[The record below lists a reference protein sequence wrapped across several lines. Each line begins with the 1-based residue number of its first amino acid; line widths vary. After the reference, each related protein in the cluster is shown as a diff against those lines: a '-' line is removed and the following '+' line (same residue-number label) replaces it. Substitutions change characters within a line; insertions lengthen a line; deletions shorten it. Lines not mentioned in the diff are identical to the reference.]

1 MEFIVK
7 IGYRCEFKFLCAD
20 DALKFALAAKA
31 TIVEDYPEI
40 ELVIRDAPDD
50 EPVPKM
56 EEVSDN
62 D

>member
-7 IGYRCEFKFLCAD
+7 IGYRCEFMFLCAD

-31 TIVEDYPEI
+31 TITEKYQEI
-40 ELVIRDAPDD
+40 EIVIRDAQ
-50 EPVPKM
+50 EETEESVS
-56 EEVSDN
+56 EEVTDN